1 MTSSGSGFVAA
12 DAQFGI
18 STVLKPYNG
27 FEDRYQGQ
35 PTSTPVAFPGTR
47 DALAGQ
53 DGYDPNLLAGIP
65 CPLGALVML
74 LIPLA
79 VADSLVTAYDY
90 RIIWRMRNVRDYRL
104 NRVPFHV
111 GRQSPGA
118 PDTTGGAP
126 GAPRFVIP
134 AISDALLYEEAL
146 PSPLAFPF
154 ASTVLQNRAF
164 RIPVL
169 NAGGSIEPLLVGP
182 AAIGIFQ
189 QGILDPAAVGQTAT
203 DPLFLPIVTR
213 CRGDE
218 FMVLAQRQEQQ
229 PGQTWDF
236 NGPAGGDLPFS
247 EVYGKGGT
255 GAGTHPSYPDVG
267 IYVLFGSSSESTQQ
281 VQP

>member
-18 STVLKPYNG
+18 ATVLKPYLD

-35 PTSTPVAFPGTR
+35 ATSTPVAFPGTR

-53 DGYDPNLLAGIP
+53 DGYDPNLLAGVA
-65 CPLGALVML
+65 CPLGALMML

-79 VADSLVTAYDY
+79 VANALVTSYDY

-118 PDTTGGAP
+118 PDTSGA
-126 GAPRFVIP
+126 GSEPRFVIP

-146 PSPLAFPF
+146 TVPLAAPY
-154 ASTVLQNRAF
+154 AVTYAQNRSF
-164 RIPVL
+164 RIPTA
-169 NAGGSIEPLLVGP
+169 NAGGAVDPLLASP
-182 AAIGIFQ
+182 AAVGVFQ
-189 QGILDPAAVGQTAT
+189 QGVLDPGAVGQTAS

-218 FMVLAQRQEQQ
+218 FMLLAQREDQQ
-229 PGQTWDF
+229 PGDQWDF
-236 NGPAGGDLPFS
+236 NGDDLPFS

-255 GAGTHPSYPDVG
+255 GAGTHPSYQDVG
-267 IYVLFGSSSESTQQ
+267 IYVLFGTSSESTQQ